1 MLSKQSSGLLGSFHQ
16 WQLSTI
22 PVAVALILVHT
33 LGIPALQAQE
43 RRTATALVASPI
55 PTALPSLGTPGLDE
69 EADGS
74 MTPLQAGMPQV
85 SHSAPLPTNLAVSPE
100 RQAEVMA
107 KARARQHDFHLQNGV
122 ARAIHPSLGLDL
134 HYSAEGMTLG
144 PREYNNLTSPTNN
157 WSVQLS
163 PAAVIVDTQ
172 TLDAAEEASPISI
185 EGNRTSR
192 LIAQGTK
199 EWWINAENGPEHG
212 FMIGKSPHPD
222 PRTLNIDLSL
232 RSQLQISRKEGSLFF
247 KDQNE
252 RIILSYSKLLVHDA
266 DDRIL
271 ASEMHLQK
279 QENSWMLTLKA
290 DLTDAVF
297 PITVDPVIGTQVE
310 ETLASDGVSGDE
322 FGFASDGTGEVMA
335 VSSPGKGSGKVY
347 LFHENHGGTGA
358 WDEKTSVVVP
368 ISENPVNGDRF
379 GQSIALFEDETNG
392 KTYLAVGA
400 PKHNDTGSVFIY
412 ERHQGGSDNWGF
424 LEILQDVDLN
434 SSDLFGTAVDGLG
447 NTLAIGA
454 PNHGAGAVFLFE
466 VAGESF
472 SRNQKVTTP
481 PGQTLANTNEFGAA
495 VALGGDHMI
504 IGAPGENAENG
515 GAYLFKRSSPYAALF
530 RLFSDKSEAG
540 SRFGAV
546 VAIAFTGL
554 LLAIGMPFDDVTFG
568 PTLVDAGSV
577 FIYAFLAT
585 TLAWGFLTAMFGTEA
600 GALFGSALALN
611 FFFDLAVGAPGSTST
626 TSPLK
631 VGGAVFLFLFSRFL
645 FAYGPASK
653 IVPSTFIDAGM
664 ALGTSLVLLGTA
676 LFILGAAYSGSMGA
690 MFLITLAATVL
701 TFLLWQQLFLN
712 QNQIDNHPEVTG
724 PMADPDGDGLVNKV
738 EFAMFLIPVLFSS
751 LASLALLVSDGK
763 YQFVVQQSLVATGV
777 LLLIQYSLLLNA
789 WFNLSAGPLSGQF
802 SVKVLHD
809 GIQAQQLQITV
820 STILLLTLFTRVSA
834 EPN

>member
-212 FMIGKSPHPD
+212 FTIGKSPHPD

-611 FFFDLAVGAPGSTST
+611 FFFDLAVGAPGATST

>member
-1 MLSKQSSGLLGSFHQ
+1 
-16 WQLSTI
+16 
-22 PVAVALILVHT
+22 
-33 LGIPALQAQE
+33 
-43 RRTATALVASPI
+43 
-55 PTALPSLGTPGLDE
+55 
-69 EADGS
+69 
-74 MTPLQAGMPQV
+74 
-85 SHSAPLPTNLAVSPE
+85 
-100 RQAEVMA
+100 
-107 KARARQHDFHLQNGV
+107 
-122 ARAIHPSLGLDL
+122 
-134 HYSAEGMTLG
+134 
-144 PREYNNLTSPTNN
+144 
-157 WSVQLS
+157 
-163 PAAVIVDTQ
+163 
-172 TLDAAEEASPISI
+172 
-185 EGNRTSR
+185 
-192 LIAQGTK
+192 
-199 EWWINAENGPEHG
+199 
-212 FMIGKSPHPD
+212 
-222 PRTLNIDLSL
+222 
-232 RSQLQISRKEGSLFF
+232 
-247 KDQNE
+247 
-252 RIILSYSKLLVHDA
+252 
-266 DDRIL
+266 
-271 ASEMHLQK
+271 
-279 QENSWMLTLKA
+279 MLTLKA

-322 FGFASDGTGEVMA
+322 FGFASDGIGEVMA

-611 FFFDLAVGAPGSTST
+611 FFFDLAVGAPGATST